1 MRASFGFCL
10 LLLAGCASFGTDDE
24 LEPPPAE
31 VLRVEVTPERVAPGD
46 TARVRVFTSRRV
58 VQHTWTFSEG
68 RAAFRS
74 GRDTISWVAP
84 KAPGVYQHAV
94 SLTESLFTLDR
105 EEFLIEVAVD

>member
-1 MRASFGFCL
+1 MRASFGCCL

-58 VQHTWTFSEG
+58 VQHVWTFSEG

-84 KAPGVYQHAV
+84 VAPGIYEHAV
-94 SLTESLFTLDR
+94 TLY
-105 EEFLIEVAVD
+105 EAGFLLDDQSFSIEVADD